1 MSQPTKSAGLWSIDV
16 MTIPLLFV
24 LFAVEPQQQTQ
35 MEQIQQELMQ
45 QRQQMARLL
54 DSIEKSQ
61 KQVVPVCLAEIRA
74 VGSPDQRRVP
84 LTTTAVLP
92 FNFFSVVTKPI
103 ESCLN
108 AEVRV
113 TASYLDADDALVCSG
128 VVENVA
134 MQTSLTENIN
144 LEIRPWNLREFVR
157 WRNEPPQTNSG
168 AKRLTCINP
177 DGLSEARPEELS
189 RVTSVRVRATVLPR
203 GGGMSTIEMQV
214 VPQR

>member
-1 MSQPTKSAGLWSIDV
+1 
-16 MTIPLLFV
+16 MTIPLVLL
-24 LFAVEPQQQTQ
+24 LFAFESQQPTQ
-35 MEQIQQELMQ
+35 MDQIQQELMQ
-45 QRQQMARLL
+45 QRQQMAHLL

-61 KQVVPVCLAEIRA
+61 KQQTPVCLAEIRA
-74 VGSPDQRRVP
+74 VGTSDQRRVP
-84 LTTTAVLP
+84 LTTMAVLP
-92 FNFFSVVTKPI
+92 FNLFSVVTKPI
-103 ESCLN
+103 ESCLH

-113 TASYLDADDALVCSG
+113 SASYLDADDAVICSG

-134 MQTSLTENIN
+134 IQTALTESIN

-168 AKRLTCINP
+168 AKRLTCIGA

-189 RVTSVRVRATVLPR
+189 RLASLRVRATVLPR
-203 GGGMSTIEMQV
+203 GGGMATIEMQV